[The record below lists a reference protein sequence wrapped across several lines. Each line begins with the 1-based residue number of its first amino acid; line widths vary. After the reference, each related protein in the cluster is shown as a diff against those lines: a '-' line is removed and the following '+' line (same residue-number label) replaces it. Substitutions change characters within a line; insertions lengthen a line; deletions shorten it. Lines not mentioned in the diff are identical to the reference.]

1 MGIWKTQLVQ
11 LNKKKELNTTEL
23 TKVQLTFTYKTERSS
38 IQPEF
43 KDQPSFS
50 FVTWM
55 LQKLL

>member
-23 TKVQLTFTYKTERSS
+23 TKVQLIFTYKTESS